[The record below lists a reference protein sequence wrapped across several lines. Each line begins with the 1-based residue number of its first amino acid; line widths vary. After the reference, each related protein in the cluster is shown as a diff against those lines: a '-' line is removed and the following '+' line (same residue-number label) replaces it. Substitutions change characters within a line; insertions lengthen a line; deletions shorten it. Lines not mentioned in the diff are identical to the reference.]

1 MPKNV
6 GILFVAS
13 EADPFIK
20 SGCIGDIAGSLP
32 KTLKAQGY
40 DIRVMLPG
48 YGSIN
53 TRRFHIHNL
62 LRMQDIEVPIAN
74 VPTRL
79 NVLSSYLNNESQKV
93 LVYFLENNQY
103 FSRPGLYFDPA
114 TKKYFPDNDERFIF
128 FCRGVLETLKRLAWQ
143 PQIIHCNDW
152 QCGLIPAYLKT
163 IYKSDPFFKNVKTVF
178 TVYSMASHASFP
190 KGSYEKSGLPC
201 GLMKENGSE
210 NGKLNF
216 LQAGLTFADS
226 ITTFGNRAE
235 KGILQAP
242 HDHMGKILQARKTT
256 VVPMNGMNGHSHQI
270 IAEKLTDIYRDLL
283 KSN

>member
-1 MPKNV
+1 MPKTV

-32 KTLKAQGY
+32 KTLKAQGF

-93 LVYFLENNQY
+93 LVYFLENNRY
-103 FSRPGLYFDPA
+103 FSRPGLYFDPV

-178 TVYSMASHASFP
+178 TVYSMASHACFP
-190 KGSYEKSGLPC
+190 KGSYEKSGLPH

-210 NGKLNF
+210 HGKLNF
-216 LQAGLTFADS
+216 LEAGLSFADT

-235 KGILQAP
+235 KGILHAS
-242 HDHMGKILQARKTT
+242 HDYMGKILQARKTSA
-256 VVPMNGMNGHSHQI
+256 VPMNGMDGHSHRN
-270 IAEKLTDIYRDLL
+270 IAEKLTELYRELL